1 MRGRG
6 CGLWGCHFSFLNF
19 EIESCDI
26 LYCYCVYF
34 YWLYGF
40 TTTVRLYIDCR
51 LARQLTH
58 DQIEK
63 YGQNSQEPSPMQL
76 QIVGE
81 LTFVTRAVVCRLYG
95 FTVALVNFPCALPHP
110 GPWARLPVTNTG
122 FQPPPSTRPFR
133 LLRDRF
139 RVHCSLCMY

>member
-1 MRGRG
+1 MARNRDTGHGRPG
-6 CGLWGCHFSFLNF
+6 RWHLWRQCVVSCYGFRAKCARTRLRVVGLPFLKFLNF

-34 YWLYGF
+34 YWALLLYG
-40 TTTVRLYIDCR
+40 TSIV
-51 LARQLTH
+51 ASRQLTH

-81 LTFVTRAVVCRLYG
+81 LTFVTRAVDYMGL
-95 FTVALVNFPCALPHP
+95 
-110 GPWARLPVTNTG
+110 
-122 FQPPPSTRPFR
+122 Q
-133 LLRDRF
+133 
-139 RVHCSLCMY
+139 